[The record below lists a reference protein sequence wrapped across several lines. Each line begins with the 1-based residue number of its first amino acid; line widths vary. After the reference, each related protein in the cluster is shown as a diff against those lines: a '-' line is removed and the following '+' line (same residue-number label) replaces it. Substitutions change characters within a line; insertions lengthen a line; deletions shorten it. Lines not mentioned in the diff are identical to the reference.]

1 MTNKKDIDFG
11 YMKKGGIN
19 PESSIPRPTR
29 KPPAPQLKSNE
40 ITLAIVRIIK
50 SKNYDEAVLEP
61 PDDDLYVEF
70 IQSWQKKNLSIKNL
84 P

>member
-29 KPPAPQLKSNE
+29 KPPAPQPKSNE
-40 ITLAIVRIIK
+40 ITLATVRVIK